1 MDLLRTVAGDLRCCY
16 IIFFLATLVFSAS
29 SFLLPQYF
37 LFFTEN
43 AAKISEISF
52 DEFINRFVLFGIAIA
67 IILFL
72 TTLGSN
78 YMREWFQLK
87 VERHLRSKVLAR
99 LHDLSITELD
109 RVQRGDWLTRITT
122 DLRNVERFIAESL
135 PQQLRSLLILIG
147 TGALF
152 IFYSHSMAA
161 VPIIACLLIAIINV
175 WVQRRIM
182 PLIDEIRD
190 LHGNVAQTLLQSLE
204 GIKTIRS
211 YGAQADQTRRFS
223 HQLVA
228 VETKGLKVARY
239 FGFMVGSNDAATQLL
254 TTFSLT
260 FVMIVLSKGEMTLA
274 AALAYP
280 FYLNLFYSSAE
291 FLAASSLEWN
301 EFFVS
306 GGRFAE
312 ITGNEIKQVAKAFP
326 VDPKILPTIERMDVW
341 GMSYGYFTDSPLKE
355 DFQFSCRKNEM
366 VVILGPSGCG
376 KSTFLEVL
384 SGIRQPFSGHWQLNA
399 HENTKE
405 FSFQENPFP
414 SELTAY
420 VEQKPYI
427 FEGTLRENILLG
439 EEKSARNIWEAIS
452 EANAL
457 TFIQNNGGLEY
468 FLHDGGQNLSEGQR
482 YRIALARALLR
493 KRPFLL
499 LDEPFAALDRM
510 NAELI
515 AQTLNNCKAHC
526 GIVIVSHFIP
536 SSLKPDRVVD
546 FEEAPAN
553 IFGAIPQVHDL
564 RDR

>member
-1 MDLLRTVAGDLRCCY
+1 MDLLRTVAGELRCCY

-52 DEFINRFVLFGIAIA
+52 DKFLNRFVLFGIAIA

-87 VERHLRSKVLAR
+87 VERYLRAKVLTR
-99 LHDLSITELD
+99 LHDLPITEID

-122 DLRNVERFIAESL
+122 DLRSVERFIAESL
-135 PQQLRSLLILIG
+135 PQQLRSLIILIG
-147 TGALF
+147 TGAVF
-152 IFYSHSMAA
+152 IFYSRSMAA
-161 VPIIACLLIAIINV
+161 VPIVACILIAVINV
-175 WVQRRIM
+175 WVQKRLM

-190 LHGNVAQTLLQSLE
+190 LHGDVAQTLLQSLE

-211 YGAQADQTRRFS
+211 YDAQVDQTRRFS

-228 VETKGLKVARY
+228 VESKGLRVARY
-239 FGFMVGSNDAATQLL
+239 FGFLVGSNDAATQLL
-254 TTFSLT
+254 TTLSLT
-260 FVMIVLSKGEMTLA
+260 FVMIFLSKGEMTLA

-312 ITGNEIKQVAKAFP
+312 ITGNDVKNDLKPILIAPDV
-326 VDPKILPTIERMDVW
+326 LPTIERIDVW
-341 GMSYGYFTDSPLKE
+341 GLNYGYFSESPLKE
-355 DFQFSCRKNEM
+355 DFQFSCGKNEM
-366 VVILGPSGCG
+366 VVILGPSGSG

-384 SGIRQPFSGHWQLNA
+384 SGIRPPFSGYWQLNA
-399 HENTKE
+399 HQNTRE
-405 FSFQENPFP
+405 QSFKDSPIPCQ
-414 SELTAY
+414 LTAY

-427 FEGTLRENILLG
+427 FEGTLRENLLLG
-439 EEKSARNIWEAIS
+439 EERSIRSIWDAIT

-457 TFIQNNGGLEY
+457 TFIQDNGGLEY
-468 FLHDGGQNLSEGQR
+468 FLQDGGQNLSEGQR

-499 LDEPFAALDRM
+499 LDEPFAALDRI

-515 AQTLNNCKAHC
+515 AQTLNNCKTHC

-536 SSLKPDRVVD
+536 NSLRPDRIVD
-546 FEEAPAN
+546 FEGSSASM
-553 IFGAIPQVHDL
+553 FGAIPQIHDL